1 MTQRIYLTVR
11 CTLLYKVNSEG
22 RKTTTGRNN
31 METRKASGSPILAF
45 AEWVMVLPATI
56 FLAAGVLR
64 SLQPAE
70 YEPARTSWVIFNWA
84 GAHITKVGAAILF
97 LALPALVLAIGWG
110 VMMRAWVR
118 DEAFRDGVREA
129 MATLRRYASVVFVAG
144 ATALAGAIFVFAVVH
159 MLTD

>member
-1 MTQRIYLTVR
+1 MYFAVQSMWKREQYTR
-11 CTLLYKVNSEG
+11 
-22 RKTTTGRNN
+22 RNI
-31 METRKASGSPILAF
+31 METPMASGSPILAF

-84 GAHITKVGAAILF
+84 GAHMTRTGAAMLF
-97 LALPALVLAIGWG
+97 LALPALVLAIGWAIM
-110 VMMRAWVR
+110 VRTWVR

-144 ATALAGAIFVFAVVH
+144 ATALAGAIFLFAVVH
-159 MLTD
+159 LLMD